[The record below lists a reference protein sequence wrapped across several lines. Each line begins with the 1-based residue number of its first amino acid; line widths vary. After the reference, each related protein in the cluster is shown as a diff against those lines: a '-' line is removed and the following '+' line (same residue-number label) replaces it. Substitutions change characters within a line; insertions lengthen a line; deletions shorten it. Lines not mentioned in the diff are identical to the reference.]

1 MSRLLSV
8 AGARRPSGLLLGM
21 AGLLGFLL
29 AAPLHA
35 NPRYAARYD
44 QRCGL
49 CHDDPAG
56 GGKRN
61 LYAAQF
67 LVPSEMSWRPMDD
80 EARER
85 IQPRLGPNLSVG
97 VDLRTLHHYS
107 DDRTEPQNFV
117 EMEGNLYLAFQPDA
131 RITAYLTR
139 GISGS
144 YEVFGIAY
152 VLPHSGYVKVGRF
165 VPPFGW
171 RLPDHSAFA
180 RSYGGFAP
188 PSHSDVGVELGVFP
202 GRLEL
207 QAALTNGAR
216 GQIGDNNRDLAF
228 SGRAAARF
236 HLAGIKAALGGSYA
250 HNGSPGA
257 RASAAGP
264 LGSLAWQRL
273 TWVGEADW
281 SHRDLTDGGSTRG
294 LDLTQELAFRLRP
307 GWDLLAT
314 HDFHDPDTGRR
325 TGALNRYGFGVELLP
340 SPFLQLRAMANS
352 YDARKGP
359 DLPRDDYFQSEVQ
372 VHFLY

>member
-1 MSRLLSV
+1 
-8 AGARRPSGLLLGM
+8 M
-21 AGLLGFLL
+21 AGFLGLIL
-29 AAPLHA
+29 AAPLQA

-56 GGKRN
+56 GGKRS

-67 LVPSEMSWRPMDD
+67 LVPTEMSWRPMDD
-80 EARER
+80 KARAR
-85 IQPRLGPNLSVG
+85 IQPMLGPNLSVG

-107 DDRTEPQNFV
+107 DDRTEPQNFLQ
-117 EMEGNLYLAFQPDA
+117 MEGNLYLAFQPDA
-131 RITAYLTR
+131 RVTAYLTR
-139 GISGS
+139 GTSGS

-152 VLPHSGYVKVGRF
+152 VLPYSGYAKVGRL

-171 RLPDHSAFA
+171 RLPDHSAFV
-180 RSYGGFAP
+180 RSYGGFTP
-188 PSHSDVGVELGVFP
+188 PGHSDVGVELGIFP

-216 GQIGDNNRDLAF
+216 GQIGDNDRDLAC

-236 HLAGIKAALGGSYA
+236 HLVGIKGALGGSGAY
-250 HNGSPGA
+250 NGSPGA
-257 RASAAGP
+257 KASAAGP
-264 LGSLAWQRL
+264 FGSLSWKSL

-281 SHRDLTDGGSTRG
+281 SRRDLADGGSVRG
-294 LDLTQELAFRLRP
+294 LDLTQEFSLRVLP

-314 HDFHDPDTGRR
+314 HDFHDPDTGRQ

-340 SPFLQLRAMANS
+340 SPFLQLRAVADF
-352 YDARKGP
+352 YDAQKGP